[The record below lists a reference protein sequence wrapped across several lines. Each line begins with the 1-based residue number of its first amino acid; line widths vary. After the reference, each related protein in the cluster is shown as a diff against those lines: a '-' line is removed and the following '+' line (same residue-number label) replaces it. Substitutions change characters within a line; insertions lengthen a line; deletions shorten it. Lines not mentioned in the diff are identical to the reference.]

1 MRCTEVGL
9 RAPHETV
16 GACAL
21 LDVVHTG
28 SRRTVKEGLPV
39 QALKALA
46 REAIEIDSPA
56 LTLVRYPTERTW
68 KENT

>member
-16 GACAL
+16 ACTL
-21 LDVVHTG
+21 HDVVRTG
-28 SRRTVKEGLPV
+28 SRRTVKQGLPV

-46 REAIEIDSPA
+46 REAIEIASQA
-56 LTLVRYPTERTW
+56 LTLVRYTAERIW
-68 KENT
+68 KGDT

>member
-1 MRCTEVGL
+1 MLRCTEVGL

-46 REAIEIDSPA
+46 RSIHDGSSRNREVA
-56 LTLVRYPTERTW
+56 
-68 KENT
+68 